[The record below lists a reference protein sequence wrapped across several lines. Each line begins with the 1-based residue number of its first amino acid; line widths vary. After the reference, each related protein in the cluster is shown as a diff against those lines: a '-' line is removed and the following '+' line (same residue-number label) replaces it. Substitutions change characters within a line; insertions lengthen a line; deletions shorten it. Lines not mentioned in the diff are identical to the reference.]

1 MTQIVLFAIAFAY
14 GCVLR
19 VIYFLQ
25 ALLAKKTALFP
36 VTIILDFFWCAL
48 AATGFFLIALF
59 LAGGGFYF
67 YMLCGT
73 LAGFFLVAI
82 WL

>member
-1 MTQIVLFAIAFAY
+1 MTQLALFAIAFAY
-14 GCVLR
+14 GGVLR
-19 VIYFLQ
+19 VLYFLQ
-25 ALLAKKTALFP
+25 VLLAKKTALKA
-36 VTIILDFFWCAL
+36 VTVILDIVWCAV
-48 AATGFFLIALF
+48 AFCGFFLISLL

-73 LAGFFLVAI
+73 LGGFFLVAI